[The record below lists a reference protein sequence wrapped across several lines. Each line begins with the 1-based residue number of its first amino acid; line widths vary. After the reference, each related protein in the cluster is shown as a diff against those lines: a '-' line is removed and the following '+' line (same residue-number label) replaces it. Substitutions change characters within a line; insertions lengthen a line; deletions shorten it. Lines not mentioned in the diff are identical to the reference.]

1 MSWNNE
7 QDMIMSVLLDILS
20 PVIFDDSHKKIRDEF
35 SKCKA
40 FEKNNKES
48 KKVDIDDFIS
58 TIIPEDV
65 SVVVIENEENLI
77 NLLRDIDNKWKEKS
91 RKRELET
98 NKNIENYYKKEIKE
112 LQKSNLNLYKE
123 LQESRIKARK
133 YANKLIKLGYG
144 DQL

>member
-133 YANKLIKLGYG
+133 YANKLIELGYE